1 MVVVAS
7 SKRAC
12 DCRILYCRCNSFDL
26 LLFVVLTLRGG
37 GRCLLLCLLRRLLQ
51 LPPLPTRILW
61 PFRKEREYAALL
73 SSDVAIVV
81 LDVMMGCT
89 IMCM

>member
-1 MVVVAS
+1 
-7 SKRAC
+7 
-12 DCRILYCRCNSFDL
+12 
-26 LLFVVLTLRGG
+26 
-37 GRCLLLCLLRRLLQ
+37 
-51 LPPLPTRILW
+51 LW